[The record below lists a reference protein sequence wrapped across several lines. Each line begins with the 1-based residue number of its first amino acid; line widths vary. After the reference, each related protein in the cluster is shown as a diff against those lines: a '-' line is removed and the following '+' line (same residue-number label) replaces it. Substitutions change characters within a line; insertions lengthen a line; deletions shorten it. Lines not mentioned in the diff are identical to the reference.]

1 MFLVA
6 QLAPRL
12 FYDARR
18 TWGNGGCVRGG
29 GEGVRVPRAN
39 PESTERNC
47 THSSGA
53 PSPSLSF
60 QGAFVRF
67 VRFLPAPI
75 RPSPR
80 PVRPPVRPTPF
91 PPRPICEVRNR
102 TNKRIHTAAAEDMYI
117 IHTSYIHHTCVHT
130 YIHTYLRTYA
140 HTHTHTG
147 DTTGTAIHL
156 LSQPQGWGR
165 EFCVTNGEG
174 EGGRGVS

>member
-75 RPSPR
+75 RPSPVRLPVPFIR
-80 PVRPPVRPTPF
+80 PSVRLRFRPARF
-91 PPRPICEVRNR
+91 V
-102 TNKRIHTAAAEDMYI
+102 K
-117 IHTSYIHHTCVHT
+117 
-130 YIHTYLRTYA
+130 
-140 HTHTHTG
+140 
-147 DTTGTAIHL
+147 
-156 LSQPQGWGR
+156 
-165 EFCVTNGEG
+165 
-174 EGGRGVS
+174 